1 MQNRCK
7 RSHNEGLIV
16 GAAPEFSYNN
26 ETTNHS
32 IPEKCIMPNQSNG
45 DSPQESNNQHDEKTL
60 REAFLATTRHD
71 LCTPINAIIGYSEM
85 LWEDAEEADL
95 GDVLQDLAKIKNAG
109 HSLLARVLELLN
121 PELIQSGN
129 IDLTNMEALG
139 ERVHCALR
147 GDINTVVGYCEML
160 IEEMDDQSVVDDLTK
175 IRVSASKL
183 VDLLQGI
190 VNYAGVVSGPE
201 SFASEAPSNNSRI
214 TEMAENLRN
223 FDARNS
229 RDAEAPGSLLVVDDN
244 ELNRDILARQLSRD
258 GHEVS
263 LATGG
268 REALQ
273 HLEDHDVELV
283 LLDLFM
289 PDIDGYEVL
298 ERMKAD
304 PRWQQI
310 PVIVLSAGGNTD
322 SFVRCIEAGA
332 EDYLAKPANP
342 VLLRSRTMASL
353 ERKRLRDREKEYLEQ
368 IRIERDKS
376 DKLLLNILP
385 VPIAERLKAGEQTI
399 ADAASSATVLFCD
412 VVGFT
417 TMSARLAPEVIVQRL
432 NKVFRAFDAL
442 AEKHG
447 VEKIKTIG
455 DAYMAVAGVPVAV
468 EDHARRITDMA
479 IDMLVAV
486 DTYSR
491 EESEPLQVRIGI
503 NSGPVVA
510 GVIGTA
516 KFAYDLWG
524 DTVNTASRMESSGE
538 PGRIQVSAST
548 REQLGNHCKLLERGT
563 IEVKGKGPMTTY
575 FIEIIPKPAS

>member
-1 MQNRCK
+1 
-7 RSHNEGLIV
+7 
-16 GAAPEFSYNN
+16 
-26 ETTNHS
+26 
-32 IPEKCIMPNQSNG
+32 
-45 DSPQESNNQHDEKTL
+45 
-60 REAFLATTRHD
+60 
-71 LCTPINAIIGYSEM
+71 
-85 LWEDAEEADL
+85 
-95 GDVLQDLAKIKNAG
+95 
-109 HSLLARVLELLN
+109 
-121 PELIQSGN
+121 
-129 IDLTNMEALG
+129 MEALA

-147 GDINTVVGYCEML
+147 GDINTIVGYCEML
-160 IEEMDDQSVVDDLTK
+160 LEEVDDSSVSEDLAK
-175 IRVSASKL
+175 IRLSATRL
-183 VDLLQGI
+183 VDLIQGI
-190 VNYAGVVSGPE
+190 VDYAGVVSGSEPLI
-201 SFASEAPSNNSRI
+201 SDAASTDTRVQDI
-214 TEMAENLRN
+214 AENLRQ
-223 FDARNS
+223 FDARHARES
-229 RDAEAPGSLLVVDDN
+229 EEPGRLLVVDDN

-258 GHEVS
+258 GHEVA
-263 LATGG
+263 LASGG

-273 HLEDHDVELV
+273 HLADHDVELV

-304 PRWQQI
+304 SRWQQI

-322 SFVRCIEAGA
+322 GFVRCIEAGA

-342 VLLRSRTMASL
+342 VLLRSRTSASL

-385 VPIAERLKAGEQTI
+385 VPIAERLKAGEETI
-399 ADAASSATVLFCD
+399 ADAVNDATVLFCD

-417 TMSARLAPEVIVQRL
+417 TMSARLSPKVIVGRL
-432 NKVFRAFDAL
+432 NKIFRAFDAL
-442 AEKHG
+442 AAKHG

-455 DAYMAVAGVPVAV
+455 DAYMAVAGVPVEA
-468 EDHARRITDMA
+468 EDHAERVTDLA
-479 IDMLVAV
+479 IDMLAAV

-538 PGRIQVSAST
+538 PGKIQISASA
-548 REQLGNHCKLLERGT
+548 RQRLNDHYELDERGT
-563 IEVKGKGPMTTY
+563 IEFKGKGPMETY
-575 FIEIIPKPAS
+575 FVLGRRESGG